1 MSRRTA
7 FSVAVLVLSL
17 AFAGSLL
24 AEEAQPAGKDAA
36 KPATAK
42 AGASKAGAAK
52 PGDAKPDAPKNKDDK
67 PTTPTYNYD
76 VTITATRTEKDVFA
90 VPNPVSVVRTE
101 KLSEQG
107 ANGTADALREL
118 PGVDVNG
125 VGPSL
130 ALPVIRG
137 QRGQRVL
144 MLDDGTR
151 INNSRR
157 TGDFGDPLST
167 VDLSGVERIEIVRG
181 PGSVLYGSDAIGGVI
196 NVVRERPPTGDAS
209 IAPHGAVDL
218 RFNAA
223 GSQKRG
229 GVDIAGRELGIGYTI
244 AATYRDSDAYSAP
257 SGTFAGYTLQKD
269 AVVNGTGVTDR
280 DVKVGLDYPV
290 FASSYLTFDYNR
302 YRSKDGGFGYVD
314 PLLYSEDPNITDI
327 RYPYQD
333 IDSLRLGFR
342 GRELAHWWADHVNT
356 NVYRRKNDRELDQV
370 FTGPDFE
377 GISINTTHVT
387 TTGGRFEATKI
398 VTPTNIVTYG
408 VDYFKEQ
415 IEGTDRSSFFG
426 SPFANSFKNPYS
438 TVTSFGV
445 FAQHDIRFLSR
456 LSGIFGL
463 RYQANR
469 ANADT
474 TPGLDIAKYGKS
486 KDTATVWAANLI
498 YDATSQFKLL
508 LNFGTAFRS
517 PNAVERFFDGRIT
530 EMPGFYNVWN
540 PNIGPERSFNVDAG
554 FKVRT
559 GNLYVEATY
568 FRNRITDGIRLSET
582 DETIVVNG
590 RTYFVTRYQNVSAL
604 TTHGADVDLRWTVVP
619 PLTIGLNYSRLRSE
633 ASVETVANSFAD
645 KANLSLRFA
654 PPASRWW
661 AEYHVR
667 WNGAQKDLSDP
678 LMFGGELPSFTVHAL
693 RAGVTLPAGRVQH
706 RVVVGIDNLFNEL
719 YAEFSNASFF
729 RPQPRRS
736 VYANLTVAF

>member
-1 MSRRTA
+1 MTRRAA
-7 FSVAVLVLSL
+7 FSLPCIALLFL
-17 AFAGSLL
+17 ALAAPPVR
-24 AEEAQPAGKDAA
+24 AEEAKPEAPKKAA
-36 KPATAK
+36 PKK
-42 AGASKAGAAK
+42 
-52 PGDAKPDAPKNKDDK
+52 DAPKQQEPKDKDDK
-67 PTTPTYNYD
+67 ANTPTYNYD
-76 VTITATRTEKDVFA
+76 VTITATRTEKDVFT

-101 KLSEQG
+101 KLEEQG
-107 ANGTADALREL
+107 ANGTADVLREL

-144 MLDDGTR
+144 VLDDGTAA
-151 INNSRR
+151 NNSRR
-157 TGDFGDPLST
+157 TGDFGDPLS
-167 VDLSGVERIEIVRG
+167 VLDLSGVERIEIVRG
-181 PGSVLYGSDAIGGVI
+181 PGSVLYGSGAIGGVI

-209 IAPHGAVDL
+209 IAPRGSVDL
-218 RFNAA
+218 RYLGA
-223 GSQKRG
+223 GSQKRFG
-229 GVDIAGRELGIGYTI
+229 LDIAGRELGIGY
-244 AATYRDSDAYSAP
+244 AVSATYRDADAYSAP
-257 SGTFAGYTLQKD
+257 SGSFAGYTLQND
-269 AVVNGTGVTDR
+269 AVVHGTGITDR
-280 DVKVGLDYPV
+280 NVKVGLDYPV
-290 FASSYLTFDYNR
+290 FASSFLTFDYNR

-314 PLLYSEDPNITDI
+314 PADFAGDPNITDI

-333 IDSLRLGFR
+333 IDSSRLGFR
-342 GRELAHWWADHVNT
+342 GRELAHWWADQVNA
-356 NVYRRKNDRELDQV
+356 NVYRRKNDRELDQI

-377 GISINTTHVT
+377 GISINTTSVT

-408 VDYFKEQ
+408 VDYSKEQ

-426 SPFANSFKNPYS
+426 SPFANSYKNPYS
-438 TVTSFGV
+438 TVSGFGV
-445 FAQHDIRFLSR
+445 FAQHDIRFLPR

-463 RYQANR
+463 RYQSNR
-469 ANADT
+469 ANADA

-498 YDATSQFKLL
+498 YDVSSEFKLL
-508 LNFGTAFRS
+508 LNVGTAFRS

-530 EMPGFYNVWN
+530 EMPGWYNVWN
-540 PNIGPERSFNVDAG
+540 PNVGPEKSLNVDAG

-568 FRNRITDGIRLSET
+568 YRNRITDGIRLTMT

-590 RTYFVTRYQNVSAL
+590 RTYNVTRYENVSAL
-604 TTHGADVDLRWTVVP
+604 TTRGADVDLRWTVVP
-619 PLTIGLNYSRLRSE
+619 PLTVGVNYSRLRSE
-633 ASVETVANSFAD
+633 ASNESIANSFAD

-678 LMFGGELPSFTVHAL
+678 LSFGGELPSFTVHAL
-693 RAGVTLPAGRVQH
+693 RGGINLKTGRVQH
-706 RVVVGIDNLFNEL
+706 RVAVGVDNLWDKL

-729 RPQPRRS
+729 RPQPRRT